1 MPAMPDSAD
10 LPQVI
15 VILAI
20 HRPDPVLFHR
30 MLASIRSQDGV
41 SCRICAVI
49 DGEADGIDPSVMAAL
64 EAVSA
69 HVVRVPVRLGV
80 RGAFATGLDAAL
92 AQAEG
97 NNIFAFADQDDVWRA
112 DKLARSMAELDRSGC
127 GLVHSDARVVSASGA
142 VIAPSLHRFERREG
156 NTEPLDT
163 LLLNDVTGMTAVF
176 TRQTAQRALTLMTGL
191 DAMVL
196 HDHVTALAASFSG
209 GVAWIDEP
217 LADYVQH
224 DANEVGA
231 VGRGRGRWWRI
242 GWLLHIT
249 AYRAHSLKIF
259 RERRLLVLKLA
270 EQGAELGDLG
280 TMFLVGGN
288 PDWFT
293 TFAAYWRAGMRY
305 FWSGQFRHWHAMIRC
320 SDAAL
325 YRRSLVREQDRGTD
339 GI

>member
-1 MPAMPDSAD
+1 MPAPAD
-10 LPQVI
+10 PQQAI

-30 MLASIRSQDGV
+30 MLGSIQAQEGV
-41 SCRICAVI
+41 DCRICAVI
-49 DGEADGIDPSVMAAL
+49 DGDAGGVDASVMAAL

-69 HVVRVPVRLGV
+69 HVHPVADRLGV
-80 RGAFATGLDAAL
+80 RGAFATGLGAAL
-92 AQAEG
+92 DLAEG
-97 NNIFAFADQDDVWRA
+97 TGITAFAFADQDDVWRP
-112 DKLARSMAELDRSGC
+112 DKLARSIAELDRSGC
-127 GLVHSDARVVSASGA
+127 GLVHSDARVVSSTGT

-156 NTEPLDT
+156 NTEPLDA

-176 TRQTAQRALTLMTGL
+176 TPQTARRALHLMQDL
-191 DAMVL
+191 DAAVL

-242 GWLLHIT
+242 GWLLHMK

-259 RERRLLVLKLA
+259 RERRRLVLKMA
-270 EQGAELGDLG
+270 DQGAELGDLG

-288 PDWFT
+288 PGWFA
-293 TFAAYWRAGMRY
+293 TFAAYWRAGNRY
-305 FWSGQFRHWHAMIRC
+305 FWRGQFRHWHLMIRC

-325 YRRSLVREQDRGTD
+325 YRRSLIRSGCD
-339 GI
+339 GKDGR